1 MKFSKYHA
9 LGNDYIVIDPKD
21 LNEPLSE
28 ANIIAICDRHFGVG
42 SDGILYGPDGSDSCD
57 FSLRIF
63 NPDASEAEK
72 SGNGLRIFSRYLWDQ
87 SLVSHN
93 EFTIQ
98 TKGGV
103 VKSSVGN
110 QGLSVS
116 VGMGKVRFTHESS
129 GEPTPSANIIDVNGK
144 EFTYYLANVGNPHCV
159 ILLDEVTPSFAK
171 EYGSIIENDP
181 RFRNRTNVQFV
192 RIIDNSSIQ
201 IEIWERGAG
210 YTLASG
216 SSSTA
221 AASVANALG
230 FCGSNVNVH
239 MPGGI
244 IKIKLNEQ
252 FFATMTGAV
261 RKVCTG
267 YISSEALSTLV
278 LSCVADTL
286 VLPYSIYE
294 QATKGNLKVKR

>member
-21 LNEPLSE
+21 LNEKLSE
-28 ANIIAICDRHFGVG
+28 DKIKVICDRHFGIG
-42 SDGILYGPDGSDSCD
+42 SDGILYGPEESKSCD

-63 NPDASEAEK
+63 NPDSSEAEK

-87 SLVSHN
+87 SLVSYD

-103 VKSSVGN
+103 VTSTIGEK
-110 QGLSVS
+110 GLSVS
-116 VGMGKVRFTHESS
+116 VGMGKVRFTHESM
-129 GEPTPSANIIDVNGK
+129 GEPEVTSAIMNVKGL

-159 ILLDEVTPSFAK
+159 ILLDDINPNFAK
-171 EYGSIIENDP
+171 EFGSIIENDS
-181 RFRNRTNVQFV
+181 RFINRTNIQFV
-192 RIIDNSSIQ
+192 QIIDKSSIQ

-221 AASVANALG
+221 AASVAYALG
-230 FCGSNVNVH
+230 LCHSNINVY
-239 MPGGI
+239 MPGGMI
-244 IKIKLNEQ
+244 NIKLDKQ
-252 FFATMTGAV
+252 FFATMTGDV
-261 RKVCTG
+261 RKICDG
-267 YISSEALSTLV
+267 EISREALVSF
-278 LSCVADTL
+278 
-286 VLPYSIYE
+286 
-294 QATKGNLKVKR
+294 

>member
-21 LNEPLSE
+21 LNNELSDKD
-28 ANIIAICDRHFGVG
+28 IQTICSRHYGVG
-42 SDGILYGPDGSDSCD
+42 SDGILYGPEPSDRCD

-87 SLVSHN
+87 SLVSTN
-93 EFTIQ
+93 EFSIQ

-103 VKSSVGN
+103 VSSKVGN
-110 QGLSVS
+110 NGLSVS
-116 VGMGKVRFTHESS
+116 VGMGKVRFTHESF
-129 GEPTPSANIIDVNGK
+129 GEPKPVADIIKIKDRV
-144 EFTYYLANVGNPHCV
+144 FTYYLANVGNPHCV
-159 ILLDEVTPSFAK
+159 ILLDNINDSLAK
-171 EYGSIIENDP
+171 EYGSFIENDA
-181 RFRNRTNVQFV
+181 RFTNRTNVQFV
-192 RIIDNSSIQ
+192 NVIDRTTIK

-221 AASVANALG
+221 AASIAYSLG
-230 FCGSNVNVH
+230 LCDSNINVH

-244 IKIKLNEQ
+244 INIKLDSE

-261 RKVCTG
+261 CKICEG
-267 YISSEALSTLV
+267 DFASEALS
-278 LSCVADTL
+278 
-286 VLPYSIYE
+286 
-294 QATKGNLKVKR
+294 

>member
-9 LGNDYIVIDPKD
+9 LGNDYIVIDPKN
-21 LNEPLSE
+21 LNEELSE
-28 ANIIAICDRHFGVG
+28 FNVKAICDRNFGIG
-42 SDGILYGPDGSDSCD
+42 SDGILYGPEESDSCD

-103 VKSSVGN
+103 VNSKIGEK
-110 QGLSVS
+110 GLSVS
-116 VGMGKVRFTHESS
+116 VGMGKVRFTHDSI
-129 GEPTPSANIIDVNGK
+129 GEPKPAPKTISVKGQ

-159 ILLDEVTPSFAK
+159 ILLDNFNSSFAK
-171 EYGSIIENDP
+171 EFGSIIENAP
-181 RFRNRTNVQFV
+181 IFSNRTNIQFV
-192 RIIDNSSIQ
+192 KVIDKASIQ

-221 AASVANALG
+221 AASVVHALG
-230 FCGSNVNVH
+230 FCNANINVH

-244 IKIKLNEQ
+244 INIKFDEQ
-252 FFATMTGAV
+252 LFATMTGDV
-261 RKVCTG
+261 RKICEGV
-267 YISSEALSTLV
+267 ISSEAFGSL
-278 LSCVADTL
+278 
-286 VLPYSIYE
+286 
-294 QATKGNLKVKR
+294 

>member
-21 LNEPLSE
+21 LNEELSE
-28 ANIIAICDRHFGVG
+28 FNIKAICDRHFGIG
-42 SDGILYGPDGSDSCD
+42 SDGILYGPEESDSCD

-103 VKSSVGN
+103 VNSTIGEK
-110 QGLSVS
+110 GLSVS
-116 VGMGKVRFTHESS
+116 VGMGKVRFTHESI
-129 GEPTPSANIIDVNGK
+129 GEPKPAPKTISVKDQ

-159 ILLDEVTPSFAK
+159 ILLDNVNPFFAK
-171 EYGSIIENDP
+171 EFGSIIENDP
-181 RFRNRTNVQFV
+181 IFANRTNIQFV
-192 RIIDNSSIQ
+192 KVIDNTSIQ

-221 AASVANALG
+221 AASVVHALG
-230 FCGSNVNVH
+230 LCKANINVH

-244 IKIKLNEQ
+244 INIKLDEE
-252 FFATMTGAV
+252 FFATMTGDV
-261 RKVCTG
+261 RKVCDG
-267 YISSEALSTLV
+267 VISCEALGSL
-278 LSCVADTL
+278 
-286 VLPYSIYE
+286 
-294 QATKGNLKVKR
+294 

>member
-9 LGNDYIVIDPKD
+9 LGNDYIVIDPKN
-21 LNEPLSE
+21 LNEELSE
-28 ANIIAICDRHFGVG
+28 FNIKSICDRHFGIG
-42 SDGILYGPDGSDSCD
+42 SDGILYGPEESNSCD

-87 SLVSHN
+87 SLVAHN

-103 VKSSVGN
+103 VNSTVGDK
-110 QGLSVS
+110 GLSVS
-116 VGMGKVRFTHESS
+116 VGMGKVRFTHELT
-129 GEPTPSANIIDVNGK
+129 GEPKPTPEKINIKGH

-159 ILLDEVTPSFAK
+159 ILLDDVTPSFAK
-171 EYGSIIENDP
+171 EFGRLIENDP
-181 RFRNRTNVQFV
+181 RFTNRTNVQFV
-192 RIIDNSSIQ
+192 KVIDEASIQ

-221 AASVANALG
+221 AASVVHALG
-230 FCGSNVNVH
+230 LCNSNINVH

-244 IKIKLNEQ
+244 INIKLDKH
-252 FFATMTGAV
+252 FFGTMTGDV
-261 RKVCTG
+261 RKICEG
-267 YISSEALSTLV
+267 EISSEALGSL
-278 LSCVADTL
+278 
-286 VLPYSIYE
+286 
-294 QATKGNLKVKR
+294 